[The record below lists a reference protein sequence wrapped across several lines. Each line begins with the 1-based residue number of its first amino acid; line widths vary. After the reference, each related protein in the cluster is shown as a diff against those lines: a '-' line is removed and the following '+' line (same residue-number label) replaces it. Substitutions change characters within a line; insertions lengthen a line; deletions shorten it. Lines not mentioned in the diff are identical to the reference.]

1 MTFEIWTMIGVNLAF
16 AAMVLTQYP
25 FTRRNINR
33 VKDKLESKTESTRE
47 EILSLREHMAKLE
60 GLLDG
65 LRDAIAGC
73 RAA

>member
-1 MTFEIWTMIGVNLAF
+1 MSFEIWTMIGLNLAL
-16 AAMVLTQYP
+16 AGMILTQYL

-33 VKDKLESKTESTRE
+33 VKHKLESKTESTRE

-65 LRDAIAGC
+65 LSDAIAGC